1 MTRGEGP
8 DARHGLRA
16 PSLAEAPATRR
27 EPRAPSRTEDP
38 AARWESRV
46 LLVLSAPSGAGKSS
60 LARALAEADPRVA
73 LCVSHTTR
81 SPRPGEVDGVHYH
94 FVGRREF
101 EAMVATGEFLE
112 HARVFD
118 RYYGTSRGA
127 LRAGLARGR
136 DVVLDIDWQG
146 ARRVREAFPEAVS
159 VFILPPSI
167 EALRSRLVGRG
178 QDSARAVERRMRD
191 ARADIGHYDEFDHI
205 VVNDEFDRTLAD
217 LRAILRGAH
226 ASPPAGVEPLVTA
239 LRGSPAPERT

>member
-8 DARHGLRA
+8 AARHG
-16 PSLAEAPATRR
+16 
-27 EPRAPSRTEDP
+27 PRAPSRAEDP
-38 AARWESRV
+38 AARRESRV
-46 LLVLSAPSGAGKSS
+46 LVLSAPSGAGKSS

-101 EAMVATGEFLE
+101 EAMVAAGEFLE

-118 RYYGTSRGA
+118 RYYGTSRAA

-146 ARRVREAFPEAVS
+146 ARLVREACPEAVS

-178 QDSARAVERRMRD
+178 QDSAQAIERRMRD
-191 ARADIGHYDEFDHI
+191 ARADIGHCDEFDHI
-205 VVNDEFDRTLAD
+205 VVNDDFDRTLAD
-217 LRAILRGAH
+217 LRAILRGRRAMT
-226 ASPPAGVEPLVTA
+226 PAGALVAT
-239 LRGSPAPERT
+239 LQSNPIRK

>member
-1 MTRGEGP
+1 MTRGEGE
-8 DARHGLRA
+8 G
-16 PSLAEAPATRR
+16 
-27 EPRAPSRTEDP
+27 P
-38 AARWESRV
+38 AARRGPRI
-46 LLVLSAPSGAGKSS
+46 LVLSAPSGAGKSS
-60 LARALAEADPRVA
+60 LARALADADPRVA

-81 SPRPGEVDGVHYH
+81 PPRPGEVDGVHYH

-101 EAMVATGEFLE
+101 EAMADAGEFLE

-146 ARRVREAFPEAVS
+146 ARLVREAFPEAVS

-178 QDSARAVERRMRD
+178 QDSAEAVERRMRD
-191 ARADIGHYDEFDHI
+191 ARADIGHYGEFDHV
-205 VVNDEFDRTLAD
+205 VVNDDFGQTLAD
-217 LRAILRGAH
+217 LRAILRGGH
-226 ASPPAGVEPLVTA
+226 SSPPAGVEPLAAA
-239 LRGSPAPERT
+239 LRGSPAPERTRAGGDP